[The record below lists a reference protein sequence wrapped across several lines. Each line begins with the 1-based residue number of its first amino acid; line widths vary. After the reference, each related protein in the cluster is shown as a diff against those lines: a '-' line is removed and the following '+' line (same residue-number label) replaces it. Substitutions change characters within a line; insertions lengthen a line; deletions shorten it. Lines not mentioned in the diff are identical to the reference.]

1 MLDFNKCLNVK
12 IKLNLKIQYKSLD
25 CPYKFIMSD
34 EEFASCGEDE
44 TGYDSDDCYHTPY
57 SVIEDNYKE
66 EGKDDKDY
74 QIVKVSS
81 IKEFI
86 KTEHFDHNNTLNKDH
101 VQDLKQK
108 IKQNKS
114 GILKGTFSIIKFKD
128 NTIILMDGHHRLQ
141 ALEELYEEK
150 DFDEDFEFFVEV
162 NALDIEHSQT
172 DDKVLEVFRRLNN
185 TKPFNNNMSKTVN
198 NRNIMIK
205 VEDKW
210 KHLFSK
216 TKEKKRN
223 KFPYLNKEGFSQ
235 ALRKMLDDIENVDEE
250 SIFNKIVEHNRK
262 LRSEPLVY
270 LKKLYPKLS
279 DDEHKK
285 KETQLKKN
293 KCYLGMLSSDTEYEW
308 LNKLLL

>member
-1 MLDFNKCLNVK
+1 M
-12 IKLNLKIQYKSLD
+12 NLKIQYKSLD

>member
-1 MLDFNKCLNVK
+1 
-12 IKLNLKIQYKSLD
+12 
-25 CPYKFIMSD
+25 MSD
-34 EEFASCGEDE
+34 DEFASCGEDE
-44 TGYDSDDCYHTPY
+44 TGYDSDSCYHTSY

-66 EGKDDKDY
+66 DVKDNNDY
-74 QIVKVSS
+74 KIIKVSS

-86 KTEHFDHNNTLNKDH
+86 NTEHFEHNNTLNKEH

-108 IKQNKS
+108 IKQSKS
-114 GILKGTFSIIKFKD
+114 GVLKGTFSIIKFKD
-128 NTIILMDGHHRLQ
+128 NTIILMDGHHRLL
-141 ALEELYEEK
+141 ALEELYEGEE
-150 DFDEDFEFFVEV
+150 FDKDFEFFVEV
-162 NALDIEHSQT
+162 NTLDIEHSQT

-198 NRNIMIK
+198 NRNIMVR
-205 VEDKW
+205 VEKKW

-270 LKKLYPKLS
+270 LKKLYPKIS
-279 DDEHKK
+279 IEEHKK

-308 LNKLLL
+308 LNTLLL